1 MLQPQTQQMS
11 SQILS
16 QESGGLPKT
25 IEVQAAAMRGDPRK
39 VKAQAKI
46 NDELITLMAANSAI
60 SAIKREENYL
70 ASLLEGDRGG
80 TLKDRKPKELENA
93 IIASNMQKLQPKID
107 QAMGIAA
114 QNKRKSDKNIQQV
127 AMGRNQ
133 STGIMPRPV
142 RTKMAQGG
150 IARFQQGLRV
160 VTDDLLKKMG
170 LTRSQYEALS
180 DDEKRKRQLMI
191 DAPTPNA
198 EEKEAQ
204 EKGEIQRTKESKKL
218 LDDYGEEQE
227 RLAREEY
234 QQSVIEGRP
243 LGAVLDSSDKVTK
256 LEKPPTYADEQ
267 RAGLTA
273 ALNLPKNVAQNISE
287 GFTQR
292 QKEAREG
299 YDKQKEARFRQ
310 NLETAG
316 VSQEA
321 IEEAVI
327 NKFSAGIPA
336 AGVDTNTAT
345 AGVGIPAV
353 TGRGS
358 AGTEFKGM
366 SENKIPEGIE
376 LGNQLMGPP
385 SSTGTATTGAGP
397 ATDPTI
403 DPTTGPA
410 TNTGIPNAG
419 VAKIDDSN
427 IKQMIKQ
434 LGTGDY
440 TVPQNLITQSMPQG
454 LMTQL
459 EGDAAKNPMSAFKLS
474 DARLKEMGIS
484 REDYDKLGFMEQQ
497 ELFFDRK
504 GQKEKREANLT
515 KLETLGD
522 EQATPEKQQARK
534 ARAFF
539 ALYSPAQRALQ
550 QQERKEESSKYQRT
564 LRTIGL
570 DDENMK
576 RDFEI
581 ANSIS
586 QETGK
591 VYGEIAADRRTAM
604 AALSNIGI
612 ENAKAAEQRLE
623 SKKADDRSKLGATI
637 DMFTVEANRAMTE
650 AKVLAQQETSRAINE
665 TNRIQAIGALIT
677 GLNSLRAELREAV
690 KDSMSPDTIAALE
703 KAERDPGSLNKEDDA
718 LIADFQLELEAAN
731 PDAYFELQ
739 NAFLKALGR
748 DLGTYFSPLEKNKN
762 TSTQAITQNF
772 NPNAPSS

>member
-1 MLQPQTQQMS
+1 MLQPKTQQMS

-60 SAIKREENYL
+60 SDIKRKEDYL
-70 ASLLEGDRGG
+70 ASLLEGNKGG

-133 STGIMPRPV
+133 PTGLMPRPV
-142 RTKMAQGG
+142 KTKMAQGG
-150 IARFQQGLRV
+150 IARFQGLSGSQV
-160 VTDDLLKKMG
+160 NAITDDELKKMG

-180 DDEKRKRQLMI
+180 DDDKKSISAKRTRRGRRPDGRTAGSRSISKVLSVPI
-191 DAPTPNA
+191 DETLKQGQQKIA
-198 EEKEAQ
+198 
-204 EKGEIQRTKESKKL
+204 GGIKL
-218 LDDYGEEQE
+218 PLDD
-227 RLAREEY
+227 
-234 QQSVIEGRP
+234 
-243 LGAVLDSSDKVTK
+243 T
-256 LEKPPTYADEQ
+256 
-267 RAGLTA
+267 
-273 ALNLPKNVAQNISE
+273 
-287 GFTQR
+287 
-292 QKEAREG
+292 
-299 YDKQKEARFRQ
+299 
-310 NLETAG
+310 
-316 VSQEA
+316 
-321 IEEAVI
+321 
-327 NKFSAGIPA
+327 
-336 AGVDTNTAT
+336 DTTSAT
-345 AGVGIPAV
+345 ADVGIPAV
-353 TGRGS
+353 KEKDSVDTTKEKGSVDTTRPNFSTIAPTGLSPYIARDPMI
-358 AGTEFKGM
+358 TQEM
-366 SENKIPEGIE
+366 I
-376 LGNQLMGPP
+376 
-385 SSTGTATTGAGP
+385 TGTGGLSPYIARPPATGP
-397 ATDPTI
+397 ATDPT
-403 DPTTGPA
+403 TG
-410 TNTGIPNAG
+410 TGIPNAG

-427 IKQMIKQ
+427 IKQMIEQ

-440 TVPQNLITQSMPQG
+440 TVPQDLITQSIPQG

-459 EGDAAKNPMSAFKLS
+459 EGDAAKDPMSAFKLS

-484 REDYDKLGFMEQQ
+484 REDYDKLGFIEQQ

-515 KLETLGD
+515 KLKTLGD

-539 ALYSPAQRALQ
+539 AVYSPVQRALQ

-623 SKKADDRSKLGATI
+623 SKKNDDRSKLGALI

-650 AKVLAQQETSRAINE
+650 AKVLAQQETSRAMNQ
-665 TNRIQAIGALIT
+665 TNRIQAIGTLIT
-677 GLNSLRAELREAV
+677 GLNSLRVELRETV
-690 KDSMSPDTIAALE
+690 KESMSPDTMAAIE
-703 KAERDPGSLNKEDDA
+703 KAKRDPESLNKDDDA
-718 LIADFQLELEAAN
+718 LIADYQLELEAAN
-731 PDAYFELQ
+731 PDSYFELQ
-739 NAFLKALGR
+739 NAFLKALGI
-748 DLGTYFSPLEKNKN
+748 DLGTYFKPLEKNKN
-762 TSTQAITQNF
+762 TSTQAITKNF
-772 NPNAPSS
+772 DPNAPSS

>member
-1 MLQPQTQQMS
+1 MMQPQTQQMS

-142 RTKMAQGG
+142 KTKMAQGG
-150 IARFQQGLRV
+150 IARFQGLSGSQV
-160 VTDDLLKKMG
+160 NAITDDLLKKMG

-256 LEKPPTYADEQ
+256 LEKPPTYADRQ

-299 YDKQKEARFRQ
+299 YDRQKEARFRK
-310 NLETAG
+310 NLTDAG

-336 AGVDTNTAT
+336 AGVDTNT
-345 AGVGIPAV
+345 V
-353 TGRGS
+353 
-358 AGTEFKGM
+358 
-366 SENKIPEGIE
+366 
-376 LGNQLMGPP
+376 
-385 SSTGTATTGAGP
+385 ATTTASAPTNTVRPNFSTIAPTGLSPYIARDPMVTQEDTTGAGAGP

-515 KLETLGD
+515 KLKTLGD

-539 ALYSPAQRALQ
+539 AVYSPVQRALQ

-581 ANSIS
+581 ANSVS
-586 QETGK
+586 QTTGK

-623 SKKADDRSKLGATI
+623 SKRNDDRSKLGAQI

-650 AKVLAQQETSRAINE
+650 AKVLAQQETSRAINQ

-677 GLNSLRAELREAV
+677 GLNSLRAELRETV
-690 KDSMSPDTIAALE
+690 KESMSPDTLAAIE
-703 KAERDPGSLNKEDDA
+703 KAERDPNSLNDNDKA

-739 NAFLKALGR
+739 NAFLKALGI

>member
-1 MLQPQTQQMS
+1 QQKIAGGIKLPLDDTATATTTTTAS
-11 SQILS
+11 APTGLS
-16 QESGGLPKT
+16 P
-25 IEVQAAAMRGDPRK
+25 
-39 VKAQAKI
+39 
-46 NDELITLMAANSAI
+46 
-60 SAIKREENYL
+60 Y
-70 ASLLEGDRGG
+70 
-80 TLKDRKPKELENA
+80 
-93 IIASNMQKLQPKID
+93 IA
-107 QAMGIAA
+107 
-114 QNKRKSDKNIQQV
+114 R
-127 AMGRNQ
+127 
-133 STGIMPRPV
+133 STG
-142 RTKMAQGG
+142 
-150 IARFQQGLRV
+150 
-160 VTDDLLKKMG
+160 
-170 LTRSQYEALS
+170 
-180 DDEKRKRQLMI
+180 
-191 DAPTPNA
+191 
-198 EEKEAQ
+198 
-204 EKGEIQRTKESKKL
+204 
-218 LDDYGEEQE
+218 
-227 RLAREEY
+227 
-234 QQSVIEGRP
+234 
-243 LGAVLDSSDKVTK
+243 
-256 LEKPPTYADEQ
+256 
-267 RAGLTA
+267 
-273 ALNLPKNVAQNISE
+273 
-287 GFTQR
+287 
-292 QKEAREG
+292 
-299 YDKQKEARFRQ
+299 
-310 NLETAG
+310 
-316 VSQEA
+316 
-321 IEEAVI
+321 
-327 NKFSAGIPA
+327 PA
-336 AGVDTNTAT
+336 TNTARPNFST
-345 AGVGIPAV
+345 IAPTDLSPYIARDPMITQEMI
-353 TGRGS
+353 TGTGTGS
-358 AGTEFKGM
+358 AT
-366 SENKIPEGIE
+366 
-376 LGNQLMGPP
+376 P
-385 SSTGTATTGAGP
+385 SSTGTGTNTG
-397 ATDPTI
+397 
-403 DPTTGPA
+403 
-410 TNTGIPNAG
+410 TGIPNAG

-427 IKQMIKQ
+427 IKQMIEQ

-440 TVPQNLITQSMPQG
+440 TVPQDLITQSMPQG

-459 EGDAAKNPMSAFKLS
+459 EGDAAKDPMSAFKLS
-474 DARLKEMGIS
+474 DARLEEMGIS

-581 ANSIS
+581 ANSVS

-703 KAERDPGSLNKEDDA
+703 KAERDPGSLNADDDA

>member
-1 MLQPQTQQMS
+1 MS

-60 SAIKREENYL
+60 SDIKRKEDYL
-70 ASLLEGDRGG
+70 ASLLEGNKGG

-133 STGIMPRPV
+133 PTGLMPRPV
-142 RTKMAQGG
+142 KTKMAQGG
-150 IARFQQGLRV
+150 IARFQGLSGSQV
-160 VTDDLLKKMG
+160 NAITDDELKKMG

-180 DDEKRKRQLMI
+180 DDDKKSISAKRTRRGRRPDGRTAGSRSISKVLSVPI
-191 DAPTPNA
+191 DETLKQGQQKIA
-198 EEKEAQ
+198 
-204 EKGEIQRTKESKKL
+204 GGIKL
-218 LDDYGEEQE
+218 PLDD
-227 RLAREEY
+227 
-234 QQSVIEGRP
+234 
-243 LGAVLDSSDKVTK
+243 T
-256 LEKPPTYADEQ
+256 
-267 RAGLTA
+267 
-273 ALNLPKNVAQNISE
+273 
-287 GFTQR
+287 
-292 QKEAREG
+292 
-299 YDKQKEARFRQ
+299 
-310 NLETAG
+310 
-316 VSQEA
+316 
-321 IEEAVI
+321 
-327 NKFSAGIPA
+327 
-336 AGVDTNTAT
+336 DTTSAT
-345 AGVGIPAV
+345 ADVGIPAV
-353 TGRGS
+353 KEKDSVDTTKEKGSVDTTRPNFSTIAPTGLSPYIARDPMI
-358 AGTEFKGM
+358 TQEM
-366 SENKIPEGIE
+366 I
-376 LGNQLMGPP
+376 
-385 SSTGTATTGAGP
+385 TGTGGLSPYIARPPATGP
-397 ATDPTI
+397 ATDPT
-403 DPTTGPA
+403 TG
-410 TNTGIPNAG
+410 TGIPNAG

-427 IKQMIKQ
+427 IKQMIEQ

-440 TVPQNLITQSMPQG
+440 TVPQDLITQSIPQG

-459 EGDAAKNPMSAFKLS
+459 EGDAAKDPMSAFKLS

-484 REDYDKLGFMEQQ
+484 REDYDKLGFIEQQ

-515 KLETLGD
+515 KLKTLGD

-539 ALYSPAQRALQ
+539 AVYSPVQRALQ

-623 SKKADDRSKLGATI
+623 SKKNDDRSKLGALI

-650 AKVLAQQETSRAINE
+650 AKVLAQQETSRAMNQ
-665 TNRIQAIGALIT
+665 TNRIQAIGTLIT
-677 GLNSLRAELREAV
+677 GLNSLRVELRETV
-690 KDSMSPDTIAALE
+690 KESMSPDTMAAIE
-703 KAERDPGSLNKEDDA
+703 KAKRDPESLNKDDDA
-718 LIADFQLELEAAN
+718 LIADYQLELEAAN
-731 PDAYFELQ
+731 PDSYFELQ
-739 NAFLKALGR
+739 NAFLKALGI
-748 DLGTYFSPLEKNKN
+748 DLGTYFKPLEKNKN
-762 TSTQAITQNF
+762 TSTQAITKNF
-772 NPNAPSS
+772 DPNAPSS

>member
-1 MLQPQTQQMS
+1 MS
-11 SQILS
+11 NQILP

-25 IEVQAAAMRGDPRK
+25 IEVQAAAMRGDPQK

-46 NDELITLMAANSAI
+46 NDELITLLAAQMKI
-60 SAIKREENYL
+60 SEIERNKNYING
-70 ASLLEGDRGG
+70 LLEGDKGG

-133 STGIMPRPV
+133 PTGIMPRPV
-142 RTKMAQGG
+142 KTKMAQGG
-150 IARFQQGLRV
+150 IARFQGLSGSQV
-160 VTDDLLKKMG
+160 NAITDDELKKMG

-180 DDEKRKRQLMI
+180 DDDKKSISAKRTSPQRRK
-191 DAPTPNA
+191 
-198 EEKEAQ
+198 Q
-204 EKGEIQRTKESKKL
+204 EGRDKL
-218 LDDYGEEQE
+218 LTGIVDKAVVPIDETLKQGQQKIAGGITLPFDD
-227 RLAREEY
+227 
-234 QQSVIEGRP
+234 
-243 LGAVLDSSDKVTK
+243 T
-256 LEKPPTYADEQ
+256 
-267 RAGLTA
+267 
-273 ALNLPKNVAQNISE
+273 
-287 GFTQR
+287 
-292 QKEAREG
+292 
-299 YDKQKEARFRQ
+299 
-310 NLETAG
+310 
-316 VSQEA
+316 
-321 IEEAVI
+321 
-327 NKFSAGIPA
+327 
-336 AGVDTNTAT
+336 DTDTTSAT

-358 AGTEFKGM
+358 AGTGFKGM
-366 SENKIPEGIE
+366 PENKIPEGID
-376 LGNQLMGPP
+376 LGKSMMGSP
-385 SSTGTATTGAGP
+385 SSTGTGTGTGTGIGTGTGTGTGTGA
-397 ATDPTI
+397 
-403 DPTTGPA
+403 
-410 TNTGIPNAG
+410 GIPNAG

-427 IKQMIKQ
+427 IKKMIEQ
-434 LGTGDY
+434 LVKGDY
-440 TVPQNLITQSMPQG
+440 TVPQDLITQSIPQG

-459 EGDAAKNPMSAFKLS
+459 EGDAAKDPMSAFKLS

-504 GQKEKREANLT
+504 GQKERRDANLT
-515 KLETLGD
+515 KLKTLDD

-539 ALYSPAQRALQ
+539 AVYSPVQRALQ

-581 ANSIS
+581 ANSVS
-586 QETGK
+586 QQTGK

-623 SKKADDRSKLGATI
+623 SKRADDRSKLGAVI

-650 AKVLAQQETSRAINE
+650 AKVLAQQETSRAINQ

-677 GLNSLRAELREAV
+677 GLNTLRAELRETV
-690 KDSMSPDTIAALE
+690 KESMSPDTMAAIE

-718 LIADFQLELEAAN
+718 LIAKFQLELEAAN

-739 NAFLKALGR
+739 NAFLKALGM
-748 DLGTYFSPLEKNKN
+748 DLGTYFKPLEKPN
-762 TSTQAITQNF
+762 STQAITKNF
-772 NPNAPSS
+772 DPNAPSS

>member
-1 MLQPQTQQMS
+1 MMQPQTQQMS
-11 SQILS
+11 SQILP
-16 QESGGLPKT
+16 QELGGLSKT
-25 IEVQAAAMRGDPRK
+25 VELQAAAMKGDPRK
-39 VKAQAKI
+39 VKAQAKM
-46 NDELITLMAANSAI
+46 NDELVTLLAAQMKI
-60 SAIKREENYL
+60 SEIERNKNYING
-70 ASLLEGDRGG
+70 LLEGDKGN
-80 TLKDRKPKELENA
+80 TFKDRKPKELENA

-142 RTKMAQGG
+142 KTKMAQGG
-150 IARFQQGLRV
+150 IARFQGLSGSQV
-160 VTDDLLKKMG
+160 NAITDDELKKMG

-180 DDEKRKRQLMI
+180 DDDKKSISAKKTIRERKQEGRDRLLTGIVDKAVVPI
-191 DAPTPNA
+191 DETLKQGQQKIAGGIKLPLDDTATATTTTASAPTGLSPY
-198 EEKEAQ
+198 
-204 EKGEIQRTKESKKL
+204 I
-218 LDDYGEEQE
+218 
-227 RLAREEY
+227 AR
-234 QQSVIEGRP
+234 STG
-243 LGAVLDSSDKVTK
+243 
-256 LEKPPTYADEQ
+256 
-267 RAGLTA
+267 
-273 ALNLPKNVAQNISE
+273 
-287 GFTQR
+287 
-292 QKEAREG
+292 
-299 YDKQKEARFRQ
+299 
-310 NLETAG
+310 
-316 VSQEA
+316 
-321 IEEAVI
+321 
-327 NKFSAGIPA
+327 PA
-336 AGVDTNTAT
+336 TNTARPNFST
-345 AGVGIPAV
+345 IAPTDLSPYIARDPMITQEMI
-353 TGRGS
+353 TGTGTGS
-358 AGTEFKGM
+358 AT
-366 SENKIPEGIE
+366 
-376 LGNQLMGPP
+376 P
-385 SSTGTATTGAGP
+385 SSTGTGTNTG
-397 ATDPTI
+397 
-403 DPTTGPA
+403 
-410 TNTGIPNAG
+410 TGIPNAG

-427 IKQMIKQ
+427 IKQMIEQ

-440 TVPQNLITQSMPQG
+440 TVPQDLITQSMPQG

-459 EGDAAKNPMSAFKLS
+459 EGDAAKDPMSAFKLS
-474 DARLKEMGIS
+474 DARLEEMGIS

-581 ANSIS
+581 ANSVS

-703 KAERDPGSLNKEDDA
+703 KAERDPGSLNADDDA

>member
-1 MLQPQTQQMS
+1 MS

-60 SAIKREENYL
+60 SDIKRKEDYL
-70 ASLLEGDRGG
+70 ASLLEGNKGG

-133 STGIMPRPV
+133 PTGLMPRPV
-142 RTKMAQGG
+142 KTKMAQGG
-150 IARFQQGLRV
+150 IARFQGLSGSQV
-160 VTDDLLKKMG
+160 NAITDDELKKMG

-180 DDEKRKRQLMI
+180 DDDKKSISAKRTRRGRRPDGRTAGSRSISKVLSVPI
-191 DAPTPNA
+191 DETLKQGQQKIA
-198 EEKEAQ
+198 
-204 EKGEIQRTKESKKL
+204 GGIKL
-218 LDDYGEEQE
+218 PLDD
-227 RLAREEY
+227 
-234 QQSVIEGRP
+234 
-243 LGAVLDSSDKVTK
+243 T
-256 LEKPPTYADEQ
+256 
-267 RAGLTA
+267 
-273 ALNLPKNVAQNISE
+273 
-287 GFTQR
+287 
-292 QKEAREG
+292 
-299 YDKQKEARFRQ
+299 
-310 NLETAG
+310 
-316 VSQEA
+316 
-321 IEEAVI
+321 
-327 NKFSAGIPA
+327 
-336 AGVDTNTAT
+336 DTTSAT
-345 AGVGIPAV
+345 ADVGIPAV
-353 TGRGS
+353 KEKDSVDTTKEKGSVDTTRPNFSTIAPTGLSPYIAR
-358 AGTEFKGM
+358 
-366 SENKIPEGIE
+366 
-376 LGNQLMGPP
+376 PP
-385 SSTGTATTGAGP
+385 ATGP
-397 ATDPTI
+397 ATDPT
-403 DPTTGPA
+403 TG
-410 TNTGIPNAG
+410 TGIPNAG

-427 IKQMIKQ
+427 IKQMIEQ

-440 TVPQNLITQSMPQG
+440 TVPQDLITQSIPQG

-459 EGDAAKNPMSAFKLS
+459 EGDAAKDPMSAFKLS

-484 REDYDKLGFMEQQ
+484 REDYDKLGFIEQQ

-515 KLETLGD
+515 KLKTLGD

-539 ALYSPAQRALQ
+539 AVYSPVQRALQ

-623 SKKADDRSKLGATI
+623 SKKNDDRSKLGALI

-650 AKVLAQQETSRAINE
+650 AKVLAQQETSRAMNQ
-665 TNRIQAIGALIT
+665 TNRIQAIGTLIT
-677 GLNSLRAELREAV
+677 GLNSLRVELRETV
-690 KDSMSPDTIAALE
+690 KESMSPDTMAAIE
-703 KAERDPGSLNKEDDA
+703 KAKRDPESLNKDDDA
-718 LIADFQLELEAAN
+718 LIADYQLELEAAN
-731 PDAYFELQ
+731 PDSYFELQ
-739 NAFLKALGR
+739 NAFLKALGI
-748 DLGTYFSPLEKNKN
+748 DLGTYFKPLEKNKN
-762 TSTQAITQNF
+762 TSTQAITKNF
-772 NPNAPSS
+772 DPNAPSS